1 MASTFKFT
9 TYPQIQQAAR
19 TLVGDA
25 RTLGLSQF
33 EYIDTF
39 SRVIIS
45 RIVAPDLLNYA
56 KGVRDTHD
64 ENIRFTMC
72 EVVYLVNG
80 MQLTPTEYVNL
91 SDDAR
96 KGAQFALRWK
106 GADSFYG
113 SPKPVT
119 ETQL

>member
-1 MASTFKFT
+1 MSVRFRFT
-9 TYPQIQQAAR
+9 TRPQIQQAAR
-19 TLVGDA
+19 TLVDDA
-25 RTLGLSQF
+25 RVLGLSQF
-33 EYIDTF
+33 EYIATF
-39 SRVIIS
+39 SRVVTS
-45 RIVAPDLLNYA
+45 RIVDNDLLNYA

-64 ENIRFTMC
+64 ENIRFSMC

-96 KGAQFALRWK
+96 KGAQFALKWK
-106 GADSFYG
+106 GADTFYG
-113 SPKPVT
+113 SPKPAT